1 LAVTASEEGNVTAR
15 LFCIKYLSLSS
26 ENLKTITMKNKV
38 AILCTIV
45 TLGLVIPQFANAG
58 GGKFEG
64 VITYNI
70 TFPNSNLQAEQ
81 LAMFPKTMTLSIKGT
96 KTRNESTSAMGAITE
111 ITNYDQKFMVSL
123 LQLQGK
129 KLAIKKTLAEINQEY
144 DKVAKPVVQITNDT
158 KDIAGYKCKKAI
170 VTMDNNGKKTSFEI
184 WFTNDLGGRE
194 MNFGNPVY
202 RDIEG
207 MMMEF
212 SMQERNFTMK
222 YTAVSVEK
230 KSLPDSSF
238 EIPPDYKLTTQEEL
252 KSMFSGGG
260 K

>member
-1 LAVTASEEGNVTAR
+1 
-15 LFCIKYLSLSS
+15 
-26 ENLKTITMKNKV
+26 MKNKV
-38 AILCTIV
+38 AIFLMIAAF
-45 TLGLVIPQFANAG
+45 GLIIPQFVNAG

-70 TFPNSNLQAEQ
+70 TFPNSTLQAEQ

-96 KTRNESTSAMGAITE
+96 KTRNESVSAMGAITE
-111 ITNYDQKFMVSL
+111 ITNYDQKITVSL

-129 KLAIKKTLAEINQEY
+129 KLAIKKTLAEINQDY
-144 DKVAKPVVQITNDT
+144 DKEAKPDVRITNET
-158 KDIAGYKCKKAI
+158 KEIAGYKCKKAI
-170 VTMDNNGKKTSFEI
+170 VTVEKNGKKTTFEI
-184 WFTNDLGGRE
+184 WFTSELGGRE

-207 MMMEF
+207 MLMEF

-222 YTAVSVEK
+222 YSAVSVEK

-238 EIPPDYKLTTQEEL
+238 EIPPDYKLTTSEEL